1 MWIFCLILSCPIYS
15 SQLSGRKLWS
25 KNLKSVFIY
34 KGFLLFCSN
43 YLYQKLYLT
52 NKTQFA
58 IIHVSININVLHIYI
73 LLLQYKYS
81 TVCYVLLFF
90 KKIVIY
96 KKSGK
101 WYSGWIEE
109 VPGVNTQGKTLIE
122 TKKNLKEALSLILE
136 TNRLISE
143 RSKGKSL
150 LIREQLSVFA

>member
-1 MWIFCLILSCPIYS
+1 MKQTSKIFTA
-15 SQLSGRKLWS
+15 
-25 KNLKSVFIY
+25 V
-34 KGFLLFCSN
+34 
-43 YLYQKLYLT
+43 
-52 NKTQFA
+52 
-58 IIHVSININVLHIYI
+58 
-73 LLLQYKYS
+73 
-81 TVCYVLLFF
+81 
-90 KKIVIY
+90 Y

-122 TKKNLKEALSLILE
+122 TKNNLKEALSLILE